1 MKKLLLVVLVFCM
14 TACLFACEQGPVK
27 VPMSTKILSKDFSAL
42 AEQSIAPQDLTLG
55 STFICGSRD
64 VMNSYY
70 NIDEKTLYGVC
81 RYYEEQEYEQYS
93 YHEMNGNLFSTYVK
107 DAGMVHIMW
116 MACEKR
122 MSIVTSETNGAFLP
136 VKMPEVRTGNVATT
150 VTQLKSPEINGMGY
164 LIQLADGSFIVYDSG
179 NTVVAE
185 ELKDALED
193 MTPKGQKTI
202 IRAWLFTH
210 SHGDHYD
217 AFRGFAN
224 KYADSV
230 VVERFLYSP
239 TNVKGDDYLLS
250 SFCDDVKKFKGAEC
264 CPVYTGMV
272 FTFCNVRLEII
283 ITYEEEY
290 AIGSASDD
298 FNNTSIVS
306 RVYTDDY
313 SAIFLG
319 DAGDDCVE
327 KMAALFGGYLKSDM
341 CQISH
346 HGVEDCPLVVYRH
359 IRANILWYPCS
370 QSLYN
375 LPNRDVEVRKAL
387 AASKYTKEIIIH
399 QSRATREFGK

>member
-1 MKKLLLVVLVFCM
+1 MKKIFLIILVFCM
-14 TACLFACEQGPVK
+14 TICLFACEQEPVA
-27 VPMSTKILSKDFSAL
+27 VPMATKILSKDFTQL
-42 AEQSIAPQDLTLG
+42 AEQSISPKELIPG
-55 STFICGSRD
+55 STFTCGSRD
-64 VMNSYY
+64 VMDSYY
-70 NIDEKTLYGVC
+70 NIDENTLYGVC
-81 RYYEEQEYEQYS
+81 RYFEEQGYEQYS

-107 DAGMVHIMW
+107 GAGLVHVMW
-116 MACEKR
+116 FECEKR
-122 MSIVTSETNGAFLP
+122 MTIVTSETNGAFLP
-136 VKMPEVRTGNVATT
+136 PKMPEIRTGSTPTT
-150 VTQLKSPEINGMGY
+150 VTQLKSLEINGMGY

-179 NTVVAE
+179 NLSVAQ
-185 ELKDALED
+185 ELKDAFKDL
-193 MTPKGQKTI
+193 TPKGQKPVV
-202 IRAWLFTH
+202 RAWLFTH
-210 SHGDHYD
+210 GHGDHCD
-217 AFRGFAN
+217 AFREFAD

-230 VVERFLYSP
+230 TVERFLYSP
-239 TNVKGDDYLLS
+239 ANVGSSYLLS
-250 SFCDDVKKFKGAEC
+250 GFLEDVAKFDGAEG

-272 FTFCNVRLEII
+272 FTICNVRLEIL

-290 AIGSASDD
+290 AIGSASKD

-327 KMAALFGGYLKSDM
+327 KMAVLYGDYLKSDM

-359 IRANILWYPCS
+359 IRAGILWYPCS

-375 LPNRDVEVRKAL
+375 LPDRDAEVRKAL

-399 QSRATREFGK
+399 ESRETREFGE